1 MRFRLGQALALGLTA
16 GIGIVTL
23 MGLLFAN
30 DDLGLA
36 EDYNVDIEA
45 LRNFTDLV
53 LQVTTITIGLTVLLG
68 VFNLLLVHIRR
79 LSGRQKG
86 MVYSLVLLASFA
98 LVVLTYVIERDSS
111 MVLLETVQVS
121 VESAL
126 AGLLFFALVYGG
138 YGILRQQITWPR
150 ILFVIVLLIVL
161 VGTLPID
168 GLGIITDMRDW
179 LMDIPVSAGARGLLM
194 GIALAT
200 LVTGVRVLIGVDR
213 SYRE

>member
-16 GIGIVTL
+16 GIGLVTL

-36 EDYNVDIEA
+36 ENYNVDIDA
-45 LRNFTDLV
+45 LRSFTDLI
-53 LQVTTITIGLTVLLG
+53 LQVTTITIALTVLLG

-86 MVYSLVLLASFA
+86 MIYSLVLLASFA
-98 LVVLTYVIERDSS
+98 LVVLTYVVERDSS

-126 AGLLFFALVYGG
+126 AGLLFFALVYGA

-161 VGTLPID
+161 IGTLPID

-179 LMDIPVSAGARGLLM
+179 LMDIPVNAGARGLLM